1 LSQRKGHGLGLLALA
16 GAGAL
21 HALAFA
27 PQPLWWLQVLALTVL
42 ALFVQRAPSV
52 GAAAWRGWAFGCG
65 WLGAGLWWLFI
76 SLHEFGN
83 LPALLAAVAVALLAA
98 LLSLYLAGAM
108 ALAARWRQAGPMVAG
123 LAFAATWLVGE
134 LARGRWF
141 TGFPWIASG
150 YAHADGPLAA
160 WAPYI
165 GVYGIGALAAACAWG
180 AALLLQGRWRAGLA
194 PWLLAALGLGLPQ
207 GFSADHG
214 APLGV
219 SLLQTNVAQ
228 NLKFDPDR
236 LSDTITRL
244 AAQVAAARGPLVVTP
259 ESAIP
264 LPNLLLEEGGWAAFH
279 GPLVRSGQAGR
290 TLLLGL
296 FLGSDEA
303 GWVNSLAG
311 LQAQDRPQDFYRYG
325 KRHLLPFGEF
335 IPPGFGWL
343 VAMMNI
349 PIGDQAH
356 GSSTAPMD
364 VAGQRLRPLIC
375 YEDLFGEDFAGS
387 VVGARGATVLV
398 NSSNLAWFGRHQVQE
413 QHLQF
418 SRLRALEFQR
428 PVIRATNTGATAI
441 VDHRGAVTQRL
452 PPLVE
457 ATLDATV
464 QGRTG
469 DTPYA
474 RWLAVAGLWPLWA
487 LALGLLGGVWRRVGP

>member
-1 LSQRKGHGLGLLALA
+1 MKRRLSGGPGLLALA
-16 GAGAL
+16 LAGAL

-27 PQPLWWLQVLALTVL
+27 PLPLWWLQVLCLSGL
-42 ALFVQRAPSV
+42 AWAVQRAPTV
-52 GAAAWRGWAFGCG
+52 GAAAWRGWAFGFG
-65 WLGAGLWWLFI
+65 WLTAGLWWLFI
-76 SLHEFGN
+76 SMHDYGH
-83 LPALLAAVAVALLAA
+83 LPAPLAALAVAVLAA
-98 LLSLYLAGAM
+98 FLSLYLAGAM
-108 ALAARWRQAGPMVAG
+108 ALAARWRQAAPALAG
-123 LAFAATWLVGE
+123 LVFAACWLLGE

-150 YAHADGPLAA
+150 YAHADGPLAG

-180 AALLLQGRWRAGLA
+180 VAGLLQGRWRAALLPGALAAAGLA
-194 PWLLAALGLGLPQ
+194 LPQ
-207 GFSADHG
+207 DFSAHHG

-228 NLKFDPDR
+228 DLKFDADR
-236 LSDTITRL
+236 MNGTIARL
-244 AAQVAAARGPLVVTP
+244 AAQVSAARGPLVVTP

-264 LPNLLLEEGGWAAFH
+264 LPNLLLDEAGWASFH
-279 GPLVRSGQAGR
+279 GPVARSGQPGR
-290 TLLLGL
+290 SLLVGL

-311 LQAQDRPQDFYRYG
+311 LKADSRPHDFYRYG

-343 VAMMNI
+343 VALMNI
-349 PIGDQAH
+349 PIGDQAQ
-356 GSSTAPMD
+356 GRSTAPMD

-375 YEDLFGEDFAGS
+375 YEDLFGEDIAAG
-387 VVGARGATVLV
+387 VVGPQGATVLV

-441 VDHRGAVTQRL
+441 VDHRGVVTQQL

-457 ATLDATV
+457 ATLDGTV
-464 QGRTG
+464 QGRSG

-474 RWLAVAGLWPLWA
+474 RWLAAAGLWPLWA
-487 LALGLLGGVWRRVGP
+487 LALGLLAGLWRRVGP